1 MAEKKVKGRKTS
13 ARYPKGY
20 TGPTDTDVVI
30 ERPPRKPPKPPR
42 GPKATNGGGKGSVG
56 SSNGKRPATPK
67 GKKDPGGFKSP
78 GFKSEG
84 FTGRA
89 KEKKPR
95 SGQSP
100 PSVREKERKGGP
112 PSQRPTSPGKK
123 KLPKSMYA
131 PSPFPGKPKGK
142 PKGVPIYPRPEPKP
156 RPKGVPIYPKP
167 IKPPRKPG
175 TKVMTPMKKKGP
187 SKKAPTKR
195 KK

>member
-1 MAEKKVKGRKTS
+1 MAKDKPKNGRRTIKGTRASPPSHRHKTS
-13 ARYPKGY
+13 
-20 TGPTDTDVVI
+20 
-30 ERPPRKPPKPPR
+30 
-42 GPKATNGGGKGSVG
+42 
-56 SSNGKRPATPK
+56 

-84 FTGRA
+84 FTGLA

-100 PSVREKERKGGP
+100 PSTREKERKGGP
-112 PSQRPTSPGKK
+112 PSQ
-123 KLPKSMYA
+123 YA
-131 PSPFPGKPKGK
+131 PPSPFPGKPKGK

-175 TKVMTPMKKKGP
+175 TKVMTPMKKKA
-187 SKKAPTKR
+187 KKKSR

>member
-1 MAEKKVKGRKTS
+1 MAKDKPKNGRRTIKGTRASPPSHRHKTS
-13 ARYPKGY
+13 
-20 TGPTDTDVVI
+20 
-30 ERPPRKPPKPPR
+30 
-42 GPKATNGGGKGSVG
+42 
-56 SSNGKRPATPK
+56 

-100 PSVREKERKGGP
+100 PSTREKERKGGP

-131 PSPFPGKPKGK
+131 PSPFPGKPKVK

-175 TKVMTPMKKKGP
+175 TKVMTPMKKKA
-187 SKKAPTKR
+187 KKKSR